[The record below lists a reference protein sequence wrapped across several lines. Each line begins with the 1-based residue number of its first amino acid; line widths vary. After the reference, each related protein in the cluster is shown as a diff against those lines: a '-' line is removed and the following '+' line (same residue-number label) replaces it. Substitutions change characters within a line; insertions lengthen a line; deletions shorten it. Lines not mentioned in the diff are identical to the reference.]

1 MNVVVDTSVIIAVI
15 ANEPER
21 DILIELT
28 RGADLIAPQSIH
40 WEVGNA
46 FSAMLK
52 RKRVTLAQAQK
63 SIEIYKTIPIRFL
76 DVGLEQTL
84 KLASEL
90 DIYAYDAYIIECAL
104 KYKSP
109 LISLDRTLVNVAKQM
124 KVSVLEVT

>member
-124 KVSVLEVT
+124 KVNVLEVA

>member
-1 MNVVVDTSVIIAVI
+1 VNIVVDTSAIIAVI
-15 ANEPER
+15 ANEPEK

-28 RGADLIAPQSIH
+28 RGADLIAPHSIH

-52 RKRVTLAQAQK
+52 RKRITLAQALK
-63 SIEIYKTIPIRFL
+63 SAEIYKTISIRFL
-76 DVGLEQTL
+76 DVGLEQAL
-84 KLASEL
+84 KLADEL

-109 LISLDRTLVNVAKQM
+109 LISLDRNLANIAKRM
-124 KVSVLEVT
+124 KVNVLEVM